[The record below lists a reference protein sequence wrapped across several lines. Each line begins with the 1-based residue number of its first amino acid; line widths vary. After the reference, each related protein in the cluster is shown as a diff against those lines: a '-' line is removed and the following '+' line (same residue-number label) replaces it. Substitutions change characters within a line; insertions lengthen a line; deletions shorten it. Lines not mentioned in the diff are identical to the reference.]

1 MMLFSKISQTG
12 LFDRISLGLIIVS
25 SLILGLLSYPQI
37 VASIGFWLA
46 PLETFILWLF
56 VLELV
61 IRIGAFWP
69 KPWKYFAGGW
79 NLFDFV
85 IVLASV
91 LPVHSEAAS
100 VFRLVRVLRA
110 LRLLKA
116 VPGLQVVVRGMINSV
131 GSLGYVALI
140 LCIHFYIYGL
150 AGIKLFG
157 SIDPTHFG
165 SLSHAF
171 LTLFQVVTLEGWVD
185 IMRGIITGGGHQWV
199 AAMYFVSF
207 ILIGTMVIMNL
218 IIGVIINGMMESQKE
233 LLADATREQSSND
246 EVVREINQLEEMVDS
261 LRKEVARLRYLLSDR
276 HR

>member
-1 MMLFSKISQTG
+1 MKQLARIANST
-12 LFDRISLGLIIVS
+12 LFDRFSLGLIVLS
-25 SLILGLLSYPQI
+25 SIILGLLSYPRI
-37 VASIGFWLA
+37 VSAIGSWLT

-56 VLELV
+56 VLELL

-69 KPWKYFAGGW
+69 KPWRFFASGW
-79 NLFDFV
+79 NLFDFFIV
-85 IVLASV
+85 IASV

-116 VPGLQVVVRGMINSV
+116 VPGLQVVVLGMIRSV
-131 GSLGYVALI
+131 GSLGYVSLI

-157 SIDPTHFG
+157 TMDPLHFG
-165 SLSHAF
+165 SLSEVV

-185 IMRGIITGGGHQWV
+185 VMRGLIAAGASQWV
-199 AAMYFVSF
+199 TAIYFVSF

-218 IIGVIINGMMESQKE
+218 VIGVIINGMMESQKE
-233 LLADATREQSSND
+233 LLADVARDNFIHDGVIREM
-246 EVVREINQLEEMVDS
+246 NQLEGMVDS
-261 LRKEVARLRYLLSDR
+261 LKDEVVKLRSLLTDR
-276 HR
+276 QR

>member
-1 MMLFSKISQTG
+1 MKQLTRIVNSI

-25 SLILGLLSYPQI
+25 SVILGLLSYPE
-37 VASIGFWLA
+37 VVSAAGSWMT

-56 VLELV
+56 VLELL

-69 KPWKYFAGGW
+69 RPWEFFRSGW
-79 NLFDFV
+79 NLFDFLIV
-85 IVLASV
+85 IASV

-116 VPGLQVVVRGMINSV
+116 VPGLQVVVRGMIRSV
-131 GSLGYVALI
+131 GSLGYVVLI

-157 SIDPTHFG
+157 TMDPLHFG
-165 SLSHAF
+165 SLTEVV

-185 IMRGIITGGGHQWV
+185 VMRGLIAAGSSQLV
-199 AAMYFVSF
+199 AAIYFVSF

-218 IIGVIINGMMESQKE
+218 VIGVIINGMMESQKE
-233 LLADATREQSSND
+233 LLADVTREESSHD
-246 EVVREINQLEEMVDS
+246 GVIREINQLEEMVDS
-261 LRKEVARLRYLLSDR
+261 LKDELAKLRALLNDR
-276 HR
+276 QR

>member
-1 MMLFSKISQTG
+1 MKQLTRIVSST
-12 LFDRISLGLIIVS
+12 LFDRLSLGLIIVS
-25 SLILGLLSYPQI
+25 SIILGLLSYPK
-37 VASIGFWLA
+37 VVLAVGSWLT

-56 VLELV
+56 VLELL

-69 KPWKYFAGGW
+69 KPWKFFASGW
-79 NLFDFV
+79 NLFDFLIV
-85 IVLASV
+85 IASV

-116 VPGLQVVVRGMINSV
+116 VPGLQVVVRGMIRSV
-131 GSLGYVALI
+131 GSLGYVGLI

-157 SIDPTHFG
+157 TMDPLHFG
-165 SLSHAF
+165 SLSEVV

-185 IMRGIITGGGHQWV
+185 VMRGLV
-199 AAMYFVSF
+199 AAGASQLVAAIYFVSF

-218 IIGVIINGMMESQKE
+218 VIGVIINGMMESQKE
-233 LLADATREQSSND
+233 LLADVARDESSHD
-246 EVVREINQLEEMVDS
+246 GVIREINQLEGMVDS
-261 LRKEVARLRYLLSDR
+261 LKDEVSKLRSLLTDR
-276 HR
+276 QK